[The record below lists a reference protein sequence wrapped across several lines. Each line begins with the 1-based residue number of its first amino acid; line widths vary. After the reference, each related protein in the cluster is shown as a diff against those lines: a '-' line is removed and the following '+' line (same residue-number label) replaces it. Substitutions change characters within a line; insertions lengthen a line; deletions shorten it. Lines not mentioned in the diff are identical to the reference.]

1 MYVHEFAIGFGPK
14 LFSWG
19 KNETSYSLRLL
30 PIGGYVLVAQHAA
43 KHFFPDLY
51 GYTEEND
58 ELIKTHDMKIPIKR
72 LYENV
77 SFPKKILF
85 ILAGIILNLLFGML
99 CFYISITIMNHNGSG
114 KIYPYWLN
122 LGNNLNAIFTALG
135 HIFIFNFSHMG
146 SVIQIGKET
155 KGIWNDGSYFF
166 LLIGSVS
173 LSLAVFNLLPIAPMD
188 GYKFVGL
195 FYHWVTGKPM
205 SEKLNNILNIIG
217 LSLIMLLFVGLLLK
231 DLIS

>member
-1 MYVHEFAIGFGPK
+1 MNALLILNTILILLVLITLHEFGHFIVAKMSKMYVHEFAIGFGPK

-99 CFYISITIMNHNGSG
+99 CFYI
-114 KIYPYWLN
+114 
-122 LGNNLNAIFTALG
+122 
-135 HIFIFNFSHMG
+135 
-146 SVIQIGKET
+146 
-155 KGIWNDGSYFF
+155 
-166 LLIGSVS
+166 
-173 LSLAVFNLLPIAPMD
+173 
-188 GYKFVGL
+188 
-195 FYHWVTGKPM
+195 
-205 SEKLNNILNIIG
+205 
-217 LSLIMLLFVGLLLK
+217 
-231 DLIS
+231 